1 MRYKT
6 LFRVW
11 MKVIGVYFVVTNSA
25 SLISTLVRMG
35 RILEDNAGL
44 NIGFLLQDGLPRMFT
59 FAIGLYLF
67 FGGKWITDLAIPS
80 NRPYCAECGYDI
92 GRSPG
97 DTCQECGA
105 DICSEK
111 PAENIEHSRSQG

>member
-11 MKVIGVYFVVTNSA
+11 LKMLGIYLVVTSLGGIIYSITEIVLEASGIGVSRPLMWRF
-25 SLISTLVRMG
+25 SLQY
-35 RILEDNAGL
+35 
-44 NIGFLLQDGLPRMFT
+44 LLSM
-59 FAIGLYLF
+59 AIGLYLF

-92 GRSPG
+92 GHSPG

-105 DICSEK
+105 NIRHEL
-111 PAENIEHSRSQG
+111 PATTIKQSD